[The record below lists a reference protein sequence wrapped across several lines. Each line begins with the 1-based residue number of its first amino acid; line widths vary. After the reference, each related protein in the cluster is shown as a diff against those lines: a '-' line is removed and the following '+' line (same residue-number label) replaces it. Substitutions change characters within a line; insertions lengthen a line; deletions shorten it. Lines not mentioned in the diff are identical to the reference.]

1 MPAFA
6 PEALQPRVPSVDP
19 DGDKVA
25 YFHGCFGGYQD
36 VEGEGRAAVE
46 LLEALGCTVAIPPQ
60 ECCGIA
66 AITYGHLDDVRAS
79 AERNVAALLDLTRRG
94 YEVVYSAPSC
104 GLALVEDYPRLLGT
118 PQSEV
123 LARHI
128 HDIHQYVL
136 DILEA
141 DPERRARLRPVPV
154 RLTYHNPC
162 HMQSRGLGDAVVQL
176 LSLVPEVEVVPIVQ
190 DHCCGIAGTFGMK
203 QKNFALSMRMGAPL
217 FESIEATGVGVVATG
232 CGTCQIQIEQ
242 GSGLP
247 VVHPIRSVR
256 AWLLGGPLPPRVAAA
271 APGRPC
277 APARAGGPLDDA
289 SACPE

>member
-1 MPAFA
+1 VLTSSGAMLRFGTMLA
-6 PEALQPRVPSVDP
+6 PVANAALRSPLMRRAMAALTGVAAGRTMQPFDPRPVKARVPSIDP
-19 DGDKVA
+19 DGRKAA
-25 YFHGCFGGYQD
+25 YFHGCFGGLQD
-36 VEGEGRAAVE
+36 VENGGRATIE
-46 LLEALGCTVAIPPQ
+46 LLEALGCSVAIPPQ

-128 HDIHQYVL
+128 RDIHEYVL
-136 DILEA
+136 TMLEA
-141 DPERRARLRPVPV
+141 DPELRARLKPVPV

-162 HMQSRGLGDAVVQL
+162 HMQARGLGDSVVRL
-176 LSLVPEVEVVPIVQ
+176 LSLVPGVEVVPIVQ

-203 QKNFALSMRMGAPL
+203 EKNFALSMHMG
-217 FESIEATGVGVVATG
+217 
-232 CGTCQIQIEQ
+232 
-242 GSGLP
+242 
-247 VVHPIRSVR
+247 
-256 AWLLGGPLPPRVAAA
+256 
-271 APGRPC
+271 
-277 APARAGGPLDDA
+277 
-289 SACPE
+289 